1 MSAIT
6 FTGLNGIDFNS
17 ILDSVM
23 QYESLPLVGLQNDE
37 IKVQNKD
44 AAFVSLAGIISALE
58 SPVTALTNSSAF
70 SNVAASSSDSSIASA
85 TSGSGALAG
94 QYRVSVSQLAKNQVT
109 KSANGFAASTDVAAN
124 GGSISFTINGT
135 TTDAI
140 NITSDTTLADL
151 AQQINDQNSGVA
163 ASVVNDGTSY
173 RLVISSRETGET
185 NSFTINDNLTNSNGN
200 AVAFDPGQSATSG
213 NVQNAQN
220 AKFTVNGLDIESA
233 SNTVTDSIPGVTLTV
248 YAEGDASINVS
259 NDYSSIKSNLNA
271 IVTQYNNLRAFYTQ
285 QAKGPL
291 GGDPVLREV
300 LNDIKKVLQTSNSNG
315 GSYHYLAEIGLELND
330 DGTMQLDESKLDAA
344 INASP
349 ADVQKLFQGT
359 AGADGVLETMQS
371 TLTSLDGDTGLIK
384 TTRDSIQTTLTKYD
398 DRIEQ
403 QQKLLDIRRD
413 SLQKMYAAADEAIS
427 RLNQMN
433 SSLQNWIKSLT

>member
-1 MSAIT
+1 
-6 FTGLNGIDFNS
+6 
-17 ILDSVM
+17 
-23 QYESLPLVGLQNDE
+23 
-37 IKVQNKD
+37 
-44 AAFVSLAGIISALE
+44 
-58 SPVTALTNSSAF
+58 
-70 SNVAASSSDSSIASA
+70 
-85 TSGSGALAG
+85 LAG